1 MPFVSHSVTRF
12 LDYAADELEDTSFW
26 DRLTPGGVR
35 LVKSAFMNALAKK
48 RSEDEDSTPL
58 WDGESRNVRL
68 VDRNGEEAAT
78 AVSLKGVLHFAGESP
93 ECVCSIRPLEDRA
106 GSASEDD
113 EAAPGDA
120 AEGNVADPSF
130 NRISDVDSDES
141 KSVPSSRTM

>member
-58 WDGESRNVRL
+58 WDGESRTVRL